1 MAAADSPDS
10 NCPFGDDLHD
20 LAGQRLFPLHVGCC
34 CRGAAG
40 AGPLRGTGQ
49 REKELRTPGSREYL
63 ETFADDSSNVLH
75 QVALDDIK
83 DGRLM
88 LEGDLSYLIY
98 TSKQSAEQVVTK
110 EAEQKIRDDAT
121 AREEEKT
128 QKQDSATKSSS
139 LKGDR
144 DSGRVLPA

>member
-1 MAAADSPDS
+1 
-10 NCPFGDDLHD
+10 
-20 LAGQRLFPLHVGCC
+20 
-34 CRGAAG
+34 
-40 AGPLRGTGQ
+40 
-49 REKELRTPGSREYL
+49 
-63 ETFADDSSNVLH
+63 
-75 QVALDDIK
+75 
-83 DGRLM
+83 M

-128 QKQDSATKSSS
+128 RKQDSATKSSS